1 MRRAVLLYNPAS
13 GRRHAERLRLIEH
26 IAKVLRNEGLNLEI
40 LATKAPGTAG
50 RQASE
55 ACAAGAE
62 IVFACGGDGTIHEVL
77 QGMAFQPQAAMGV
90 IPLGSANALARHLQL
105 SLDPVRAA
113 LQQLNYEPQIIP
125 VGQVRY
131 QTPQG
136 ERSRYFLVMAGAG
149 PDGALVYKMLASG
162 KHSLGRLSYYLRAA
176 RLFAST
182 RFSPFA
188 VHMTPQNDA
197 IPMPAISAMA
207 VRVRDLGGL
216 FSPLARGASLEDPHL
231 RLTLAAAPA
240 SLSLPAWF
248 ALSWSRLHHWNPYI
262 RTLEVE
268 SFTCGSGAS
277 PVQVQADG
285 EWLGHTPMTVSLL
298 PNALRLLMPRKSS

>member
-13 GRRHAERLRLIEH
+13 GRRHAEHLIAH
-26 IAKVLRNEGLNLEI
+26 IAKALRNEGLDLETI
-40 LATKAPGTAG
+40 PTKAPGTAG
-50 RQASE
+50 RQAAE
-55 ACAAGAE
+55 ACTAGAE

-77 QGMAFQPQAAMGV
+77 QGMAFQPQAVMGV

-113 LQQLNYEPQIIP
+113 LQQLDHESQIIP
-125 VGQVRY
+125 IGQVRY

-176 RLFAST
+176 HLFAST

-188 VHMTPQNDA
+188 VHVTPPNNA
-197 IPMPAISAMA
+197 APMPAVSAMA
-207 VRVRDLGGL
+207 VRVGDLGGL
-216 FSPLARGASLEDPHL
+216 FSPLARGAPLEDPHL
-231 RLTLAAAPA
+231 RLTLAAPPA

-248 ALSWSRLHHWNPYI
+248 ALSWSRLHRWNPHV

-268 SFTCGSGAS
+268 SFTCGSGAN

-285 EWLGHTPMTVSLL
+285 EWLGRTPMTVSLL
-298 PNALRLLMPRKSS
+298 PNALRLLMPRKL

>member
-13 GRRHAERLRLIEH
+13 GRRHSERLHLIER
-26 IAKVLRNEGLNLEI
+26 IAKAFRNEGLDLQTIPTE
-40 LATKAPGTAG
+40 APGTAG
-50 RQASE
+50 RQAAE
-55 ACAAGAE
+55 ACTAGAE

-113 LQQLNYEPQIIP
+113 LQQLHHEPRVIP
-125 VGQVRY
+125 IGQVRY

-162 KHSLGRLSYYLRAA
+162 KHRLGRLSYYLHAA

-182 RFSPFA
+182 RFSPFEVHVTPHNNPASIPA
-188 VHMTPQNDA
+188 V
-197 IPMPAISAMA
+197 SSMA
-207 VRVRDLGGL
+207 VRVGDLGGL
-216 FSPLARGASLEDPHL
+216 FSPLARGASPEDPRL
-231 RLTLAAAPA
+231 RLTLAAPPA

-248 ALSWSRLHHWNPYI
+248 ALSWSRLHRWNPHV

-298 PNALRLLMPRKSS
+298 PNALRLLMPRKL

>member
-1 MRRAVLLYNPAS
+1 
-13 GRRHAERLRLIEH
+13 
-26 IAKVLRNEGLNLEI
+26 
-40 LATKAPGTAG
+40 
-50 RQASE
+50 
-55 ACAAGAE
+55 
-62 IVFACGGDGTIHEVL
+62 
-77 QGMAFQPQAAMGV
+77 MAFQPQAAMGV

-113 LQQLNYEPQIIP
+113 LQQLHHEPRIIP
-125 VGQVRY
+125 IGQVRY

-149 PDGALVYKMLASG
+149 PDGALVYRMLASG

-188 VHMTPQNDA
+188 VHVTPQNNA
-197 IPMPAISAMA
+197 ASMPAVSAMA
-207 VRVRDLGGL
+207 VRVGDLGGL
-216 FSPLARGASLEDPHL
+216 FSPLTRGASLEDPHL
-231 RLTLAAAPA
+231 QLTLAAPPA

-248 ALSWSRLHHWNPYI
+248 ALSWSRLHRWNPHV

-298 PNALRLLMPRKSS
+298 PNALRLLMSRKL

>member
-13 GRRHAERLRLIEH
+13 GRRQTKHLIKH
-26 IAKVLRNEGLNLEI
+26 IARALRNEGLDLETI
-40 LATKAPGTAG
+40 PTEAPGTAG

-55 ACAAGAE
+55 ACTAGTE

-90 IPLGSANALARHLQL
+90 IPLGTANALARHLQL

-113 LQQLNYEPQIIP
+113 LQQLHHEPRVIP
-125 VGQVRY
+125 IGQVRY
-131 QTPQG
+131 QTPEG
-136 ERSRYFLVMAGAG
+136 ERSRYFIVMAGAG

-162 KHSLGRLSYYLRAA
+162 KHRLGRLSYYLRAA
-176 RLFAST
+176 RLFSGT
-182 RFSPFA
+182 RFGPFA
-188 VHMTPQNDA
+188 VHVTPHNNA
-197 IPMPAISAMA
+197 ASMPAVSAMA
-207 VRVRDLGGL
+207 VRVGDLGGL

-231 RLTLAAAPA
+231 RLTLAAPPA

-248 ALSWSRLHHWNPYI
+248 ALSWSRLHRWNPHV

-268 SFTCGSGAS
+268 SFTCGSGAR

-298 PNALRLLMPRKSS
+298 PNALRLLMPRKL